1 MQREET
7 KSRDCVESA
16 RVTCTEELVKTG
28 AGALITTGTTPACA
42 RAQTEHD
49 RSGMRESSG

>member
-16 RVTCTEELVKTG
+16 RVTCIEELVKTG

-42 RAQTEHD
+42 RAQIEHD
-49 RSGMRESSG
+49 RSGVRESSG